1 MKRSEAQSV
10 GEIIKEA
17 LEREHL
23 NAAVD
28 EQMAVTLWPR
38 IVGTAINRYTL
49 SRHIANGI
57 LTVRLSAAPLKAEL
71 MMHKPQLIA
80 SLNKAIGSEA
90 VKDINFI

>member
-23 NAAVD
+23 SAAVD
-28 EQMAVTLWPR
+28 E
-38 IVGTAINRYTL
+38 
-49 SRHIANGI
+49 HIANGI